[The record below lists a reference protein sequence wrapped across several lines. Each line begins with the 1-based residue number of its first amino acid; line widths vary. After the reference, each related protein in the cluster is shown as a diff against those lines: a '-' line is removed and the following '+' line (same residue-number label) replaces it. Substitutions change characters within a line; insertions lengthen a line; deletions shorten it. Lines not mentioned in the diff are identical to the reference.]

1 MRFNTIH
8 RYNDEIKRIDKA
20 LDDLKKDIEKYPE
33 DVWNHIN
40 YVLLEWFQGYL
51 KKEMNELEENLYYEE
66 GKND

>member
-1 MRFNTIH
+1 MRFDVIH
-8 RYNDEIKRIDKA
+8 HYNDEIKRIDKA
-20 LDDLKKDIEKYPE
+20 LDDLEKDIEKYPE

>member
-1 MRFNTIH
+1 MRFDTIH